1 MIQVNLNNLADLRKY
16 FKDLPKVTAKAAA
29 LAVNAAVRFG
39 AAEASRQIRETINI
53 KRDKIGNVTSATSA
67 LRISKFAK
75 PTDPEA
81 VITARQRPF
90 SLANFATGPV
100 RFGPK
105 AKGPITVSVKRGTR
119 VRMRDSAFFI
129 TLKNGN
135 LGLAVRVP
143 KGETLDNKRILAK
156 PIGGERKDGSKVY
169 VLYGPS
175 VDQLFREVRND
186 ISPEVS
192 NRLVNEFLRQV
203 ERLR

>member
-16 FKDLPKVTAKAAA
+16 FKDLPKITAKAAS

-53 KRDKIGNVTSATSA
+53 GRDKIGNVTSAGSA
-67 LRISKFAK
+67 LRISQFAK
-75 PTDPEA
+75 PTNPEA
-81 VITARQRPF
+81 VISARKRPF
-90 SLANFATGPV
+90 SLANFASGPV
-100 RFGPK
+100 KFGPG
-105 AKGPITVSVKRGTR
+105 AKSKIRVSVKRGQR
-119 VRMRDSAFFI
+119 VTMRDSAFFI
-129 TLKNGN
+129 LLKNGN

-143 KGETLDNKRILAK
+143 EGEQLKNKKVLAK
-156 PIGGERKDGSKVY
+156 PIGGVRKDGSKVY